1 MQVQTLE
8 KIVLP
13 ERRAAIVQQLFHA
26 HGRSE
31 SSSLKDYLQLC
42 EQRRAIRLESVI
54 QDWAPFSFTE
64 GETIRNSFFGYT
76 EGLSDARAERY
87 FKAGA
92 RLSIFAFD
100 EGSIYGSVRPL
111 IEDPHGMMR
120 DVDISFD
127 QERLA
132 FAWKKSDRLDD
143 YHVYEY
149 YLATGDTK
157 QLTFGLGR
165 ADYEPIYL
173 PDGDLV
179 FVSTRPEQSV
189 PCWKSEISNL
199 YRMDG
204 EGRYVRRLAID
215 QVHTIYPQ
223 LLTNGRLSYTRWDYS
238 DRGQV
243 FPHPIFSMN
252 PDGQAQ
258 RVYYGG
264 NSWFPTSLCRMRPI
278 PGSHKTMAIAAGHHT
293 HQNGKLVIIDVN
305 EGRDEG
311 GGASLDS
318 SETRTWLRG
327 RRRACVTGGER
338 PLGAGGRTVP
348 LPISA

>member
-1 MQVQTLE
+1 MKNLIQIVCVLVALVVTSPVLDASPDVEAFADALSATTSMHKELKDEARTEAFQKTFFNLSVE
-8 KIVLP
+8 FPVLADWILQDAGADAWQIVLP
-13 ERRAAIVQQLFHA
+13 ERRATIVRQLFHA

-42 EQRRAIRLESVI
+42 EQRRATRLASVI

-100 EGSIYGSVRPL
+100 EGSLYGSARPL

-173 PDGDLV
+173 PDGDL
-179 FVSTRPEQSV
+179 
-189 PCWKSEISNL
+189 
-199 YRMDG
+199 
-204 EGRYVRRLAID
+204 D
-215 QVHTIYPQ
+215 QVFHFFNK
-223 LLTNGRLSYTRWDYS
+223 LTL
-238 DRGQV
+238 
-243 FPHPIFSMN
+243 
-252 PDGQAQ
+252 
-258 RVYYGG
+258 
-264 NSWFPTSLCRMRPI
+264 
-278 PGSHKTMAIAAGHHT
+278 
-293 HQNGKLVIIDVN
+293 
-305 EGRDEG
+305 
-311 GGASLDS
+311 
-318 SETRTWLRG
+318 
-327 RRRACVTGGER
+327 
-338 PLGAGGRTVP
+338 
-348 LPISA
+348 